1 FPLNMSPSYAQ
12 SRSPLVHSSQSQSLT
27 QLRPHQLGPASRVPI
42 MTAPMA
48 MPGSGLKQQQQI
60 SPSIPMSHAG
70 LGFSPL
76 VHQGPSAQM
85 FFNPMSMH
93 TPPATSSL
101 MPPPFQQQMPTGSWS
116 PSKPHLAGAVSSVA
130 GSDMMQQTA
139 PLGSITSTMLAR
151 IIQRNTRIAA
161 PLQAAIGQSRMYAD
175 DKFKERETAAENQY
189 IHKRQEEQ
197 IAALKKQLDE
207 VQKHADKLRAEID
220 GKSGSEKK

>member
-1 FPLNMSPSYAQ
+1 
-12 SRSPLVHSSQSQSLT
+12 
-27 QLRPHQLGPASRVPI
+27 
-42 MTAPMA
+42 
-48 MPGSGLKQQQQI
+48 
-60 SPSIPMSHAG
+60 
-70 LGFSPL
+70 
-76 VHQGPSAQM
+76 
-85 FFNPMSMH
+85 
-93 TPPATSSL
+93 
-101 MPPPFQQQMPTGSWS
+101 
-116 PSKPHLAGAVSSVA
+116 
-130 GSDMMQQTA
+130 
-139 PLGSITSTMLAR
+139 MLAR